1 MRRDGA
7 VAWTV
12 ALLALLPLLLF
23 GYMGQHSRMLSDDY
37 AYLAVGRDLGP
48 WEAIFHWRN
57 TWNGSYTDQIIHG
70 VFARFGA
77 EAPRILSVLLV
88 TSWLLTLSWLI
99 KCTLCRLNVER
110 HRNSISLGAAALTVV
125 AMINAFHS
133 QQSQYWYTANVA
145 YGLSLAAF
153 ILLLVFVLKSA
164 SIFDDSH
171 RLLPAAMF
179 GFAYCFM
186 AAGFAAMYMVFQLC
200 SLAFLLVLAVLYAR
214 RTGRQTVLVLIS
226 AGLVATAASFLIQIT
241 APGVAIRSVRI
252 SSVESVSKRALPD
265 LAEALAEALYRF
277 AGQEEAFAGF
287 VMLFGFGLFAA
298 LLLHRSQSGAALRQ
312 RAELAR
318 APLWSGIIIQAIFV
332 PILWMHTSDQQS
344 VLGKFSYAY
353 SSVIVINLGLLLL
366 FLFLL
371 RRRRSL
377 GALLLISRNRLVI
390 ISGCVLLVV
399 LILFVG
405 AQFRSI
411 HHRASRFLFA
421 TSTLLIWMLAWQLTA
436 ALDDERL
443 KRYGQAAIL
452 ITVASAFSY
461 ILLLVIPLYTLG
473 RTNARITTPAVL
485 LHVSLGLV
493 WGAYIGCLLRR
504 TSSASLSDDP
514 WLRRIGLSGLASA
527 LVIGA
532 GIMLGQAGF
541 IPNLQTFARE
551 WDERERLII
560 SQRDSGQLEIVVK
573 PLSFD
578 LSWHLLYQR
587 MSKPG
592 EGGWAS
598 KYYGVES
605 ISVKGIEP

>member
-7 VAWTV
+7 VAWIV

-57 TWNGSYTDQIIHG
+57 TWNGGYTDQLMHG

-77 EAPRILSVLLV
+77 DAPRILPGLLV
-88 TSWLLTLSWLI
+88 TLWLLALTWLL
-99 KCTLCRLNVER
+99 KCTLCRLKVKS

-133 QQSQYWYTANVA
+133 QQSIYWYTVNVA

-153 ILLLVFVLKSA
+153 ILFLVFVLKSA

-171 RLLPAAMF
+171 WLLPAAVF

-186 AAGFAAMYMVFQLC
+186 AAGFGAMYMVFQLC

-214 RTGRQTVLVLIS
+214 RTGRKTVLVLIS
-226 AGLVATAASFLIQIT
+226 AGLAATAASFLIQIT
-241 APGVAIRSVRI
+241 APGVALRSARI
-252 SSVESVSKRALPD
+252 SPVESVSKRALPD
-265 LAEALAEALYRF
+265 LAEALFWF
-277 AGQEEAFAGF
+277 AGQEETFAGF

-344 VLGKFSYAY
+344 VLGQFSYAY
-353 SSVIVINLGLLLL
+353 SGMIIINLGLLLL

-390 ISGCVLLVV
+390 SSGCVLLVV
-399 LILFVG
+399 LVLFVG

-411 HHRASRFLFA
+411 HYRASRFLFA
-421 TSTLLIWMLAWQLTA
+421 TSMLLIWMLAWQLTA
-436 ALDDERL
+436 ALDDDLL
-443 KRYGQAAIL
+443 KRFGQAAIL
-452 ITVASAFSY
+452 VTVASAFSY
-461 ILLLVIPLYTLG
+461 ILLLSIPLYTLG
-473 RTNARITTPAVL
+473 KTSARITTPAVL

-504 TSSASLSDDP
+504 TSSASLADDA

-527 LVIGA
+527 LAIGA
-532 GIMLGQAGF
+532 GIMLGQTGF

-560 SQRDSGQLEIVVK
+560 SQRDSGQLDIVVK

-578 LSWHLLYQR
+578 LSWYLLYER

-592 EGGWAS
+592 EGGAAS

-605 ISVKGIEP
+605 ISVEGIEP